1 MVEIRRQ
8 YTKEASY
15 LNWIEHIIRKLKFL
29 GQEMKSKIY
38 TYFIFIK
45 FLSLA
50 FIPLSYADT
59 NSDKSLTSY
68 QILKTKPIDKIK
80 GSKLKSDPR
89 LIVVGDFNNDGINEY
104 LGLSMSQKYLL
115 YAWGDKRLSKK
126 DDKKYWEK
134 GVELS
139 KDPSWSAEF
148 NTHTLGENNSLNGK
162 WKIKIEGS
170 QACVHP
176 TQIIPSYFN
185 NDNFVDFL
193 IVCHGYDAKPFP
205 GEHSYVMMSNGANS
219 YKINRLTNKI
229 GFYHDGA
236 TADFNKDG
244 QVDILL
250 VDKKSKKLRVYI
262 NNKGK
267 FKEQK
272 KYFSQFDSFKNYAS
286 TEILD
291 VNDDGYFDIF
301 LSGNEA
307 SSYKPSPTII
317 LLGNKASKFSKSNK
331 IIIPKVKDYGVV
343 LDIIKHEKFVFIV
356 RTGSKNRYQ
365 GAMIQLVD
373 LDNISNFKVIKNDKM
388 RWLDRIFKLNENSD
402 KLKFGSLT
410 DINKGIDFIFDGKDM
425 KPIK

>member
-1 MVEIRRQ
+1 MN
-8 YTKEASY
+8 
-15 LNWIEHIIRKLKFL
+15 LNLNTFIIL
-29 GQEMKSKIY
+29 
-38 TYFIFIK
+38 IK
-45 FLSLA
+45 FLLLT
-50 FIPLSYADT
+50 FIPISYADT
-59 NSDKSLTSY
+59 NPDKSLTSY
-68 QILKTKPIDKIK
+68 QILKTQPVNKIK
-80 GSKLKSDPR
+80 GSNLKSDPR
-89 LIVVGDFNNDGINEY
+89 LIVLGDFNNDSINEY

-115 YAWGDKRLSKK
+115 YAWGDKRVSKK
-126 DDKKYWEK
+126 NDKKYWEK

-148 NTHTLGENNSLNGK
+148 NAHTLGENNSLNGK
-162 WKIKIEGS
+162 WKIKIEGR

-185 NDNFVDFL
+185 NDNFLDFL

-205 GEHSYVMMSNGANS
+205 GEHSYVMISNGANS
-219 YKINRLTNKI
+219 YKINQLTNKI

-244 QVDILL
+244 QIDILL
-250 VDKKSKKLRVYI
+250 VDMQSKKLRVYI

-272 KYFSQFDSFKNYAS
+272 KYFSQFDSFRYAS

-301 LSGNEA
+301 LSGNEE
-307 SSYKPSPTII
+307 SSWKPQPPII
-317 LLGNKASKFSKSNK
+317 LLGNKESKFSKSNK
-331 IIIPKVKDYGVV
+331 IVIPKVKDYGVV
-343 LDIIKHEKFVFIV
+343 LDIIKHENFVFIV
-356 RTGSKNRYQ
+356 RTGSKNRYK
-365 GAMIQLVD
+365 GAMIQLVNLND
-373 LDNISNFKVIKNDKM
+373 VSNFKVVKNDNM
-388 RWLDRIFKLNENSD
+388 RWLDRIFKLNGNST

-410 DINKGIDFIFDGKDM
+410 EINKGIDFIFDGKDI

>member
-1 MVEIRRQ
+1 MN
-8 YTKEASY
+8 
-15 LNWIEHIIRKLKFL
+15 LNLNTFIIL
-29 GQEMKSKIY
+29 
-38 TYFIFIK
+38 IK
-45 FLSLA
+45 FLLLT
-50 FIPLSYADT
+50 FIPISYADT
-59 NSDKSLTSY
+59 NPDKSLTSY
-68 QILKTKPIDKIK
+68 QILKTKPVNKIK
-80 GSKLKSDPR
+80 GSNLKSDPR
-89 LIVVGDFNNDGINEY
+89 LIVLGDFNNDSINEY

-115 YAWGDKRLSKK
+115 YAWGDKRISKK
-126 DDKKYWEK
+126 NDKKYWEK

-148 NTHTLGENNSLNGK
+148 NAHTLGENNSLNGK
-162 WKIKIEGS
+162 WKIKIEGR

-185 NDNFVDFL
+185 NDNFLDFL

-205 GEHSYVMMSNGANS
+205 GEHSYVMISNGANS
-219 YKINRLTNKI
+219 YKINQLTNKI

-244 QVDILL
+244 QIDILL
-250 VDKKSKKLRVYI
+250 VDMQSKKLRVYI

-272 KYFSQFDSFKNYAS
+272 KYFSQFDSYYYAS

-301 LSGNEA
+301 LSGNEE
-307 SSYKPSPTII
+307 SSWKPQPPII
-317 LLGNKASKFSKSNK
+317 LLGNKESKFSKSNK
-331 IIIPKVKDYGVV
+331 IVIPKVKDYGVV
-343 LDIIKHEKFVFIV
+343 LDIIKHENFVFIV
-356 RTGSKNRYQ
+356 RTGSKNRYK

-373 LDNISNFKVIKNDKM
+373 LNDVSNFKVIKNDNM
-388 RWLDRIFKLNENSD
+388 RWLDRIFKLNGNST

-410 DINKGIDFIFDGKDM
+410 EINKGIDFIFDGKDI

>member
-1 MVEIRRQ
+1 MN
-8 YTKEASY
+8 
-15 LNWIEHIIRKLKFL
+15 LNLNTFIIL
-29 GQEMKSKIY
+29 
-38 TYFIFIK
+38 IK
-45 FLSLA
+45 FILLNI
-50 FIPLSYADT
+50 IPISHADT

-68 QILKTKPIDKIK
+68 QILKTKPINKIK
-80 GSKLKSDPR
+80 GSNLKSDPR
-89 LIVVGDFNNDGINEY
+89 LIIMGDFNNDGINEY
-104 LGLSMSQKYLL
+104 LGLSASQKYLL
-115 YAWGDKRLSKK
+115 YAWGDKRISKK
-126 DDKKYWEK
+126 NDQKYWEK

-162 WKIKIEGS
+162 WKIKIEGR

-185 NDNFVDFL
+185 SDNFLDFL

-205 GEHSYVMMSNGANS
+205 GEHSYVMVSNGANS
-219 YKINRLTNKI
+219 YKINQLTNKI

-244 QVDILL
+244 QIDIFLA
-250 VDKKSKKLRVYI
+250 DKQSEKLRVYI
-262 NNKGK
+262 NNNGK

-272 KYFSQFDSFKNYAS
+272 KYFTQFDKFRYAS

-307 SSYKPSPTII
+307 SSWKPQPTII
-317 LLGNKASKFSKSNK
+317 LLGNKESKFSKSNK
-331 IIIPKVKDYGVV
+331 IVIPKVKDYGVV
-343 LDIIKHEKFVFIV
+343 LDIIKHENFVFIV
-356 RTGSKNRYQ
+356 RTGSKNRYK
-365 GAMIQLVD
+365 GAMIQFVD
-373 LDNISNFKVIKNDKM
+373 LNDVSNFKVIKNDNM
-388 RWLDRIFKLNENSD
+388 RWLDRIFKLNGNST

-410 DINKGIDFIFDGKDM
+410 EINKGIDFIFDGKNI